1 MLTIDITLSTSQYHK
16 ILRKWQHACTQS
28 ERERE
33 LQFQP
38 DNEGMKHFQTNHH
51 EGLHTHQLVLSG
63 HVASPAKE
71 FVRSANGKILKVKI
85 SGTISNRQ
93 TNIFIP
99 SSPYARKNK
108 WKCVSAMPMEKII
121 PVWWISYSVWCMFTF
136 ISQKT
141 IAFVHVYFH
150 FTKILLGIHEWRWSC
165 HLPSFWQGHLNL
177 P

>member
-1 MLTIDITLSTSQYHK
+1 M
-16 ILRKWQHACTQS
+16 HAHRVR

-38 DNEGMKHFQTNHH
+38 DNAGMKHFQTNHH

-99 SSPYARKNK
+99 SPRIQ
-108 WKCVSAMPMEKII
+108 E
-121 PVWWISYSVWCMFTF
+121 
-136 ISQKT
+136 
-141 IAFVHVYFH
+141 
-150 FTKILLGIHEWRWSC
+150 
-165 HLPSFWQGHLNL
+165 
-177 P
+177 